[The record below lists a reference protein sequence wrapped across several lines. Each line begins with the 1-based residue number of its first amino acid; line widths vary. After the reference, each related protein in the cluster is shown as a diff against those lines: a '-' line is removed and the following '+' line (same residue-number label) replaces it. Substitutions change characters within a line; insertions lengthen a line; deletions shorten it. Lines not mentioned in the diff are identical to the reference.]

1 MAEELV
7 NALANLRTDTIS
19 LGDEGVS
26 FSGKSL
32 KLNNAN
38 DGQFVLKYI
47 IIGLS
52 QNVNFINQALD
63 LSILSNI
70 PKVSPIFLSH
80 FRLIVYNVA
89 SIMKPNLA
97 SSQ

>member
-38 DGQFVLKYI
+38 DG
-47 IIGLS
+47 
-52 QNVNFINQALD
+52 
-63 LSILSNI
+63 
-70 PKVSPIFLSH
+70 
-80 FRLIVYNVA
+80 
-89 SIMKPNLA
+89 
-97 SSQ
+97 

>member
-19 LGDEGVS
+19 SSDEGVS

-38 DGQFVLKYI
+38 DG
-47 IIGLS
+47 
-52 QNVNFINQALD
+52 
-63 LSILSNI
+63 
-70 PKVSPIFLSH
+70 
-80 FRLIVYNVA
+80 
-89 SIMKPNLA
+89 
-97 SSQ
+97 